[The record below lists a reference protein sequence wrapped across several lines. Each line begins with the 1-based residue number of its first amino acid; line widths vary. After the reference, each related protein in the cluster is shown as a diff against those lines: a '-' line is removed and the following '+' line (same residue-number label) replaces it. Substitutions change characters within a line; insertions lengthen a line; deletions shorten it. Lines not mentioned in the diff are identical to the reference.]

1 MSLASKHY
9 YLFGWRIWSVVVETH
24 AEDIEE
30 TEEDDETEVSLDH
43 KLDASTTLSA
53 GDVPMI
59 GFSPWTPH
67 WITEDEEE

>member
-30 TEEDDETEVSLDH
+30 TDDDDEVEVGLDH
-43 KLDASTTLSA
+43 KLDASMTLSA
-53 GDVPMI
+53 NDVPTF
-59 GFSPWTPH
+59 GFVTPYY
-67 WITEDEEE
+67 DEEEE

>member
-24 AEDIEE
+24 AEDV
-30 TEEDDETEVSLDH
+30 EDDDEDEIEVGLDRS
-43 KLDASTTLSA
+43 LDASTTISA

-59 GFSPWTPH
+59 GFTPWTPH
-67 WITEDEEE
+67 WVTEDDE